1 MMNEG
6 TNGAARGGSRPP
18 PTTPTTALAKV
29 EASIGSYRDPAVI
42 TTRMRQL
49 MDEAHLVSPATEC
62 GSLAEGCEVALSAVL
77 IDTTTPEV
85 YGIAGDRGSAD
96 ETVGLS
102 KTALDRIAGAVGGT
116 WVIEKSGR
124 LDDRSDPRYVHYR
137 AVLRVM
143 DFDGSIREFPG
154 EVEIDAR
161 DGSPQVEEIVEKAKN
176 AKDKDGNPRP
186 RDPRPQI
193 IELRKFLLRHAES
206 KAMNR
211 AIRKLGVRTSYKRKE
226 LAKPFVAARVLFTG
240 RTDDPELRRI
250 FAGKIADTFLA
261 SRLALFGGGTPPAL
275 PPAPPARVID
285 VGHAPPPVG
294 AVVDYEDDDVPFG
307 AEPPR
312 TPPPAA
318 SQPAPRQA
326 EPTPAAA
333 PAAPPSGNGNGAPK
347 VDAPPP
353 PTGIDTSQFM
363 VPFGRNKGTP
373 ISDPQVTDKDLDYIA
388 NAMRESIEDPGK
400 SKFRSK
406 NQALLDAV
414 IAEQGYRREESA
426 GGQLPLGED
435 RGADPERY

>member
-1 MMNEG
+1 M
-6 TNGAARGGSRPP
+6 AGGQMQQQGNVRPP

-29 EASIGSYRDPAVI
+29 ESSIGSYRDPAVI
-42 TTRMRQL
+42 TARMRQL

-77 IDTTTPEV
+77 IDTNTPEV
-85 YGIAGDRGSAD
+85 YGIAGDRGSPD

-161 DGSPQVEEIVEKAKN
+161 DGSPQIEEIIEKAKN
-176 AKDKDGNPRP
+176 AKDQNGNAKP
-186 RDPRPQI
+186 RDPKPQI
-193 IELRKFLLRHAES
+193 VELRKFLLRHAES

-240 RTDDPELRRI
+240 RTDDAELRRI

-261 SRLALFGGGTPPAL
+261 SRLALFGGGTPAAL
-275 PPAPPARVID
+275 PAAPPARVID

-294 AVVDYEDDDVPFG
+294 AVSDYDEDDDYVPFG
-307 AEPPR
+307 NEPQR

-318 SQPAPRQA
+318 TQPPPRQA
-326 EPTPAAA
+326 DPAPAAA
-333 PAAPPSGNGNGAPK
+333 PATPPSGNGNGAPK
-347 VDAPPP
+347 ADAAP
-353 PTGIDTSQFM
+353 PTGIDTSQYT
-363 VPFGRNKGTP
+363 VPFGRNKGLA
-373 ISDPQVTDKDLDYIA
+373 ISDAQVTDRDLEYIA
-388 NAMRESIEDPGK
+388 NAMREGIADPAK
-400 SKFRSK
+400 SKFRAK

-414 IAEQGYRREESA
+414 LAEQGYRLHEA
-426 GGQLPLGED
+426 TGGQLPLDGD
-435 RGADPERY
+435 RGADAERY